1 MKIILWGRGKVA
13 EYIFSECKNLNLY
26 EIIGVIDNNIDEG
39 NDVFHGYKVYTPLIL
54 NNIVVDAIVV
64 LTDSYDEIKKQII
77 TEYPMYADR
86 IHNKNFFYKQSII
99 KRYENTLDKDILEV
113 LNYLKYHDLDV
124 FNYDF
129 VNKYKKMP
137 IDVYFDD
144 NNGMRYVIYNNN
156 RMYFPSTFDSDEK
169 VINYYRQ
176 ILLEQDIE
184 SPHRYLTEEFFVN
197 DNDIVID
204 AGVAEGNFALDVIDR
219 VKHIYLVEADSEWIT
234 ALKET
239 FGKYKDKVT
248 IIEGWLSSYNEG
260 NVITIDKII
269 KEKVNFIKMDIEGN
283 EWEAL
288 IGARNT
294 IAKSPN
300 IKLAICSYHSDF
312 DYLLIKSIL
321 KEYGLSCTP
330 SKGYMWFPYLIHK
343 NHVSTNLVRG
353 IIRGEKICNYN
364 YDYDR

>member
-1 MKIILWGRGKVA
+1 MKIVLWGTGSVAKKIFAECMTLA
-13 EYIFSECKNLNLY
+13 EY
-26 EIIGVIDNNIDEG
+26 EIQGFIDNDENKEG
-39 NDVFHGYKVYTPLIL
+39 SLFCGYLVYRPKIL
-54 NNIVVDAIVV
+54 NDLSVDAVV
-64 LTDSYDEIKKQII
+64 ILTDSYDEIKKQII

-129 VNKYKKMP
+129 VNKYKKLP

-156 RMYFPSTFDSDEK
+156 RMYFPSKFDSDEK

-197 DNDIVID
+197 DDDVVID
-204 AGVAEGNFALDVIDR
+204 AGVAEGNFALDVIDK
-219 VKHIYLVEADSEWIT
+219 VKHIYLVETDSEWVT
-234 ALKET
+234 ALKAT

-260 NVITIDKII
+260 NIITIDEIV
-269 KEKVNFIKMDIEGN
+269 KEKVDFIKMDIEGN

-288 IGARNT
+288 IGAHNT

-321 KEYGLSCTP
+321 KEYGIQCTP
-330 SKGYMWFPYLIHK
+330 SKGYMWFPYLIHQ

-364 YDYDR
+364 YEQ